1 MRSTKFVWFLAALS
15 VMLLGIGVGEYA
27 HLGSTS
33 APSSVTSAIR
43 AVSPTVRT
51 AAPQTT
57 VPARTVPFTELG
69 PKPTLPEQTVPLT
82 APAPKPTAPKQTVPV
97 TKLGPNPT
105 VPEQTV
111 PLTAPAPK
119 PTAPKQT
126 VPSTAP
132 AQRAP
137 TTSTSRTGLPLRT
150 TVPVKNPVPP
160 TSTVPVKNPV
170 PPTSTV
176 PVKNPVP
183 PTSTVSSP
191 GANAGRGGKATHT
204 APPVRTAGRSNVA
217 GRGVQPPKPTHLP
230 LHGTAAHGQTGRVYV
245 VKTHDTLWALAATHL
260 GNPNRWSELFNLNR
274 DRAEPGGRLVDP
286 NLIYRG
292 WTLELPVSVKAVSP
306 DKATPETA
314 IVRGPPGRHPLE
326 PCRHASG

>member
-15 VMLLGIGVGEYA
+15 VMLLGIGVAEYA

-33 APSSVTSAIR
+33 SPSSVTSAIR

-51 AAPQTT
+51 AAPQST
-57 VPARTVPFTELG
+57 VPAQTVPFTELG

-82 APAPKPTAPKQTVPV
+82 ASAPKLTAPKR
-97 TKLGPNPT
+97 
-105 VPEQTV
+105 
-111 PLTAPAPK
+111 
-119 PTAPKQT
+119 T

-137 TTSTSRTGLPLRT
+137 TTSTSRTGLPLHT

-191 GANAGRGGKATHT
+191 GANAGRGGKATHP

-217 GRGVQPPKPTHLP
+217 GRGVQPPKATHLP
-230 LHGTAAHGQTGRVYV
+230 LHGTAAHGQTGGVYV

-306 DKATPETA
+306 DKATSETA
-314 IVRGPPGRHPLE
+314 EMVYVVRPGDTLWSLAATHMGNPNRWSELFQI
-326 PCRHASG
+326 

>member
-33 APSSVTSAIR
+33 SPSSVTSAIR

-51 AAPQTT
+51 AAPQST
-57 VPARTVPFTELG
+57 VPAQTVPFTELG

-97 TKLGPNPT
+97 TRLGPNPT

-150 TVPVKNPVPP
+150 HG
-160 TSTVPVKNPV
+160 SRQG
-170 PPTSTV
+170 
-176 PVKNPVP
+176 
-183 PTSTVSSP
+183 P
-191 GANAGRGGKATHT
+191 GAAHE
-204 APPVRTAGRSNVA
+204 
-217 GRGVQPPKPTHLP
+217 
-230 LHGTAAHGQTGRVYV
+230 HGSRQEPGAAHEHGSRQ
-245 VKTHDTLWALAATHL
+245 
-260 GNPNRWSELFNLNR
+260 
-274 DRAEPGGRLVDP
+274 EPGAAHEHGFITWRQRRPWRQGDP
-286 NLIYRG
+286 Y
-292 WTLELPVSVKAVSP
+292 SP
-306 DKATPETA
+306 AGQDRRPEQRRWPRRTTTEGDAPATPRDCNTWPD
-314 IVRGPPGRHPLE
+314 RPGV
-326 PCRHASG
+326 CRQNP